1 MLLMHQQHAIIPRL
15 EEAKT
20 IVLYV
25 YLSCPAVSHI
35 SNFTIVESS
44 KANVCDKNDAPTV
57 T

>member
-1 MLLMHQQHAIIPRL
+1 MHQQHAIHPRL